1 MALFRPTAVKP
12 RIGEVTPRLLRRL
25 GARAV
30 LLDVDNTLAT
40 YTSHEPIKGALEWT
54 RELIGAGY
62 KVVIVSNNYKSGYRP
77 LPQGSA
83 CPISALP

>member
-54 RELIGAGY
+54 RELIGA
-62 KVVIVSNNYKSGYRP
+62 VEDNA
-77 LPQGSA
+77 PQGAVWS
-83 CPISALP
+83 SLGRGTKW